1 MFILKTSSFVYY
13 FHCLVDLK
21 LSIIIVLFSC
31 NFLCRIR
38 VHAFLDIYVCGAF
51 KVIYAL
57 SISEEAQTLKFVYYL
72 NELSSL
78 TNSNLD

>member
-38 VHAFLDIYVCGAF
+38 VDAFLDICMWC
-51 KVIYAL
+51 IQSYAL
-57 SISEEAQTLKFVYYL
+57 SISEEAQTFKFVYYL